1 MIMMAKETAGEIL
14 GDAGLTI
21 LTGIVV
27 VFGVLLLLIL
37 VFKVFGLIMEQMNGA
52 ADDEFAA
59 PAAAPAAVPAAA
71 APIVGNT
78 QPVTTTPAVQNG
90 IPEETVAAIS
100 AAVAAVA
107 PAGTQYAVRGIRKV

>member
-1 MIMMAKETAGEIL
+1 MITSANETAGMIL

-21 LTGIVV
+21 LTGFVV
-27 VFGVLLLLIL
+27 VFAMLLLLTG
-37 VFKVFGLIMEQMNGA
+37 VFKLFGVIMSAISKDQPEPAGN
-52 ADDEFAA
+52 A
-59 PAAAPAAVPAAA
+59 PSAPKAA

-78 QPVTTTPAVQNG
+78 APVTTEPEIQNG

-107 PAGTQYAVRGIRKV
+107 PEGTQYAVRGIRREEQ